1 MQIVKE
7 VSQTG
12 KPVLTMSYWSPIEKW
27 GVEKYAQQMN
37 QSGGVGVITPDL
49 PPDESDLWITATD
62 QNKIDRVFVV
72 APSSSEE
79 RLKLVTNNVT
89 GFVYA
94 ASLMG
99 VTGTR
104 TEVSSRAEEL
114 VKRIRVHT
122 QLPVA
127 VGLGVSTSEQA
138 HEVAKFADGVI
149 ALKSQNSLGKLIA
162 LGAVINVI
170 LFFGLLKFNKEL
182 MARGVVLAT
191 IALTILTIFV

>member
-1 MQIVKE
+1 
-7 VSQTG
+7 
-12 KPVLTMSYWSPIEKW
+12 
-27 GVEKYAQQMN
+27 MN
-37 QSGGVGVITPDL
+37 EAGGVGVITPDL
-49 PPDESDLWITATD
+49 PPDESDLWISATD
-62 QNKIDRVFVV
+62 KNEIDRVFVV

-79 RLKLVTNNVT
+79 RLKIVTNKVT

-138 HEVAKFADGVI
+138 HEVARFADGVI
-149 ALKSQNSLGKLIA
+149 VGSAFVKAILEQPDLSKA
-162 LGAVINVI
+162 VAAVIQ
-170 LFFGLLKFNKEL
+170 LSKGF
-182 MARGVVLAT
+182 ARGVRKD
-191 IALTILTIFV
+191 